1 MKVAI
6 VGAAPTSRHLAP
18 VTDPTWQIW
27 TCSPSNR
34 TKISRVDSWFELH
47 SIVDLE
53 SERWSNWVPEYA
65 AYLKALTCPV
75 YMQTVNNVVPNAVAF
90 PKDQVMAE
98 FGPMFFTSS
107 MAFMIALAIMQGATE
122 IGIYGVDCA
131 ANGEY
136 EYERPGVQ
144 YFVKVAR
151 DRGITV
157 TIPPQSDLDAP
168 VPTYG
173 YGDASP
179 AAIKLKMHAF
189 ELRDRINVMESRI
202 AQLDAEKAQITQDTA
217 HLRGALEENIYIRRT
232 FFAWSGTDA

>member
-18 VTDPTWQIW
+18 VDDPTWQIW

-47 SIVDLE
+47 PIIDLQ
-53 SERWSNWVPEYA
+53 SERWGDWAPEYTA
-65 AYLKALTCPV
+65 FLSALPCPV
-75 YMQTVNNVVPNAVAF
+75 YMQEVNSLVPNAVAL
-90 PKDQVMAE
+90 PKDAIVAE
-98 FGPMFFTSS
+98 FGSMFLTSS
-107 MAFMIALAIMQGATE
+107 MAFMICKAILDGATE
-122 IGIYGVDCA
+122 IGIWGVDCS

-136 EYERPGVQ
+136 EYERPGCQ
-144 YFVKVAR
+144 HFIKVAR

-168 VPTYG
+168 MPIYG
-173 YGDASP
+173 YGDANP
-179 AAIKLKMHAF
+179 VTIKLKMHAF
-189 ELRDRINVMESRI
+189 ELRDRIGVMESRL
-202 AQLDAEKAQITQDTA
+202 AQLELEKSRLLIDTQ

-232 FFAWSGTDA
+232 FYAWSGTDA